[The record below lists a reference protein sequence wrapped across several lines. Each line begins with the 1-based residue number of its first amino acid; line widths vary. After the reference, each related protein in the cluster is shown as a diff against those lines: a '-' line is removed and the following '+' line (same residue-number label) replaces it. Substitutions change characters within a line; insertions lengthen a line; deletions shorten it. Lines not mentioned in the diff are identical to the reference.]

1 MLDDEKIFNDEQVG
15 VDPHV
20 AKKINKKRPIVNS
33 ISFVKKHKIFFI
45 IFTIF
50 LIVLVG
56 IFFLL
61 PEIKINN
68 TILTNLNSQ
77 VRLEKGQIAK
87 LKDRDVSAEIV
98 NFVNDPCPENQT
110 CFWSG
115 QAVQYALT
123 VNGQKYATGSAGGQ
137 ATSSGYRIN
146 TKESDYKTYA
156 FISIEKNEN

>member
-1 MLDDEKIFNDEQVG
+1 MLDDEKIFNDEQIG

-20 AKKINKKRPIVNS
+20 AKKINKKRPIINS
-33 ISFVKKHKIFFI
+33 ISFVKKHKMFFI
-45 IFTIF
+45 IFTLLLAI
-50 LIVLVG
+50 LVV

-98 NFVNDPCPENQT
+98 NFVNDQCPENQT

-115 QAVQYALT
+115 QAVQYTLT
-123 VNGQKYATGSAGGQ
+123 VNGQKYATGSTGGQ

-156 FISIEKNEN
+156 LISIEQNEN